1 MANNELMKKMF
12 ENKDFMSNILK
23 MKNRNEV
30 QKAFENKGLEVTKN
44 DVDALGKT
52 LAKASGLADKCSKE
66 ELNVLAELFENLDSN
81 SLAKVAG
88 GGEDSILQKI
98 GNFLAMDPKDRL
110 GLVKELMDLG
120 LITKD
125 GKFTP
130 SADFILNTV
139 KSNDELFNA
148 FRETIGSAVNGKGTP
163 NKQKQTGSIG
173 GNPTS
178 AAPAATSSSS
188 SNNTAMY
195 VTAGGAVAVSLL
207 GLAYA
212 FRGKIKSWFN

>member
-30 QKAFENKGLEVTKN
+30 KKAFENKGLEVTKN

-88 GGEDSILQKI
+88 GAWSWMNNLVNFPACDPEQK
-98 GNFLAMDPKDRL
+98 L
-110 GLVKELMDLG
+110 
-120 LITKD
+120 
-125 GKFTP
+125 
-130 SADFILNTV
+130 
-139 KSNDELFNA
+139 ELFIKLKEAGFITPEGQFTQAGEEIIKGLQFVDDLKNEA
-148 FRETIGSAVNGKGTP
+148 IQFVKRYNSGKGTP
-163 NKQKQTGSIG
+163 NKQKQMGSVV

-195 VTAGGAVAVSLL
+195 ATAGGAVAVSLL